1 MWPSRK
7 MSMAKNKEQINI
19 IGTKSTPDSGKNTSE
34 DLNYNLSHKTEKTK
48 EAAVDQSHNAA
59 NAQLNKTK
67 RAGLIK
73 EPKPKRRP
81 ASSAKKTPKQIRQS
95 IKLDTVNPTDFLT
108 YTLTHSCESCSH
120 WNQDNGLC
128 SLGYKNDVHRLEANL
143 KCYEL
148 NGKMA
153 FCRFLEID

>member
-1 MWPSRK
+1 MLRVWPTRK
-7 MSMAKNKEQINI
+7 MSMAKNKDQINI

-34 DLNYNLSHKTEKTK
+34 DLNYNMSHKTEKISLSK
-48 EAAVDQSHNAA
+48 EANVS
-59 NAQLNKTK
+59 KS
-67 RAGLIK
+67 
-73 EPKPKRRP
+73 KRRP
-81 ASSAKKTPKQIRQS
+81 ASAAKKTPKQIRQS

-120 WNQDNGLC
+120 WNQDSGLC